1 MAGQCHERAREP
13 AVRIH
18 QLMKILISD
27 NNVKYDN
34 VIMALAISHP
44 DLMPKIRATYGFR
57 MDYVRKLF
65 SDMGYRGKELYLR
78 TRMFTEFP
86 DSSPI

>member
-1 MAGQCHERAREP
+1 MASQCHERAREP

-18 QLMKILISD
+18 QLMKIFISD
-27 NNVKYDN
+27 DHGKYDN

-65 SDMGYRGKELYLR
+65 SDMGYRGKELSLR